1 MGHCSKKC
9 CLFVVSCY
17 NPFTRTEF
25 LLGKQ
30 IPYVGLAMIN
40 FAIMVMMAVTLFGVP
55 VKGNFLALAFAALL
69 FCIIATGMGLL
80 ASAVTRSQIAVLLL
94 ALIGTLIPAV
104 TYGGMIDP
112 VSSLEG
118 SARLF
123 GEVYPASHMFT
134 ISRGVF
140 NKALGFRDLAGSFW
154 PLLIAVPVI
163 TGASILLLRK
173 QER

>member
-1 MGHCSKKC
+1 MSE
-9 CLFVVSCY
+9 LSSW
-17 NPFTRTEF
+17 
-25 LLGKQ
+25 LGVIGLDEAAPVLEAVGRCES
-30 IPYVGLAMIN
+30 IP
-40 FAIMVMMAVTLFGVP
+40 
-55 VKGNFLALAFAALL
+55 
-69 FCIIATGMGLL
+69 
-80 ASAVTRSQIAVLLL
+80 
-94 ALIGTLIPAV
+94 
-104 TYGGMIDP
+104 D
-112 VSSLEG
+112 SLEG